1 MSAAVDVSRG
11 RLLALAIA
19 MSIAVHGAAL
29 IVFHRTPV
37 PWSPQPEASMLSVQ
51 IVELAPSPIAKHS
64 ANEVPMSKLRPRREA
79 APVRE
84 PAPAV
89 QSEPPVAAQE
99 AAAPVAP
106 VEGSPPAPDASRV
119 AQVTR
124 EIREPQDAALLI
136 RRYADVVSGYLD
148 ARKRYPPAALA
159 RGWHGVVTLDLEV
172 LREGVLD
179 SVEVLHSSGYPLLDS
194 TAVSIARSAQ
204 PFPAFAASLPE
215 RIAIH
220 VDVAFRIAN

>member
-19 MSIAVHGAAL
+19 ISIAVHGAAL

-37 PWSPQPEASMLSVQ
+37 PWSPQPEASMLSVR
-51 IVELAPSPIAKHS
+51 IVEPAHSPTAEHG
-64 ANEVPMSKLRPRREA
+64 ANKVPMPMSPPRREA
-79 APVRE
+79 APVPE
-84 PAPAV
+84 LAPAA

-99 AAAPVAP
+99 GAAPVAP
-106 VEGSPPAPDASRV
+106 VEGSPPAPHPSRV
-119 AQVTR
+119 AQHTS
-124 EIREPQDAALLI
+124 EIREPPDTALLI
-136 RRYADVVSGYLD
+136 QRYADVVSGYLD

-172 LREGVLD
+172 LREGILD

-204 PFPAFAASLPE
+204 PFPAFGASLPE
-215 RIAIH
+215 RVAIH